1 MPAKV
6 TYPLVGCAVEPVL
19 GQRKAVAGAFKVSID
34 VEAQKRVQGLQLSDD
49 IKRKFVMGFG
59 SHQTEECQ
67 TEWREKITGQVAT
80 FAKDEDIAERDR
92 RLRIQPLQLL
102 VDGLGLKG
110 SIVKHGWLYA
120 EGLKKA
126 QDSRL
131 CIISTALL
139 TVFDTCPIDD
149 AEHARPGD
157 SDKPEEVA
165 YLAQIP
171 LARCIVTAETE
182 RRGMEGGSFRVKFST
197 EALAY
202 ATGERIS
209 EMVLSCREP
218 PKRKKGTPAEDWQEK
233 LNAQAFLPPSWISN
247 VDELGYNITDALVK
261 YEVNVMTGNYSGAGT
276 KAQIFIVRAVSFVV
290 S

>member
-1 MPAKV
+1 
-6 TYPLVGCAVEPVL
+6 
-19 GQRKAVAGAFKVSID
+19 
-34 VEAQKRVQGLQLSDD
+34 
-49 IKRKFVMGFG
+49 MGFG
-59 SHQTEECQ
+59 SHQTEERQ
-67 TEWREKITGQVAT
+67 TEWREKITAQVAT
-80 FAKDEDIAERDR
+80 FAKDEDIADR
-92 RLRIQPLQLL
+92 EKRLRAQPLRQL

-120 EGLKKA
+120 EGPKKA

-131 CIISTALL
+131 CVISTALL

-149 AEHARPGD
+149 AEQARPGD
-157 SDKPEEVA
+157 GDKPDEVP

-202 ATGERIS
+202 ATGERIP

-218 PKRKKGTPAEDWQEK
+218 PKRKKGTPSEDWQEK
-233 LNAQAFLPPSWISN
+233 MNAQAFLPPSWVGN
-247 VDELGYNITDALVK
+247 VDEVGYNVTDALVT
-261 YEVNVMTGNYSGAGT
+261 YEVNVMTGNYSGSGT
-276 KAQIFIVRAVSFVV
+276 KAQVFMVRAVSACVCGASLCPFMCLCRPNR
-290 S
+290 